1 MDMGKENVMRTNL
14 GPVKRGPHKRQ
25 KGIIML
31 MFGALLVFIVIP
43 IVGLAID
50 VGILYAIKAKLQ
62 TATDGAALAAAR
74 GLSRGLS
81 LDVQK
86 ASAKQ
91 TAERFFH
98 ANMPNKW
105 MGMTPVDPVVTFPPA
120 PPKTTI
126 VKIDS
131 SVVAPTYFMRIM
143 GKYSVTLRANGA
155 ANRRDVNIMMV
166 IDRSGSL
173 GANCPAL
180 KSAAIS
186 FVDSFVDGRDKL
198 GLITFG
204 TTYRT
209 DFALATDFKS
219 RGGGNDLITL
229 INNVNCVGGTN
240 AGVAYWNA
248 YQQLNLVPEPGALNV
263 ILFFTDGVPT
273 AVHHPAIPINAASS
287 CTNKTA
293 KNAVIT
299 TGGSSPWGLNLPVE
313 TNPPGTVPNPDWRAV
328 SGSGGCYYAG
338 GTAPSYRFSSVST
351 DVPHL
356 GPYATGKDVN
366 NISFQGWKNLTT
378 SSGNISITSTNINN
392 MASNVLDNASQLV
405 RTQSV
410 ASGLDVLT
418 FTIGLGTVDEV
429 LLNRVANTSAA
440 TNYNPSHPKGTYV
453 FAANAAQLQ
462 QAFAQLASDILRL
475 SI

>member
-1 MDMGKENVMRTNL
+1 MGKENVMDNL
-14 GPVKRGPHKRQ
+14 GGVKRGAQKR
-25 KGIIML
+25 KRGVVML
-31 MFGALLVFIVIP
+31 MFASLLIFIVIP

-62 TATDGAALAAAR
+62 TATDGACLAAAR

-81 LDVQK
+81 LDAQK
-86 ASAKQ
+86 ASATL
-91 TAERFFH
+91 TAERFFA
-98 ANMPNKW
+98 ANMPTSW
-105 MGMTPVDPVVTFPPA
+105 MGLSAATPVVSFPAA

-131 SVVAPTYFMRIM
+131 SVVAPTYFMRIL
-143 GKYSVTLRANGA
+143 GKYNVTLRANGA

-173 GANCPAL
+173 GADCPAL
-180 KSAAIS
+180 RTAAIS

-198 GLITFG
+198 GLVTFG

-219 RGGGNDLITL
+219 RGAGGDLVSL
-229 INNVNCVGGTN
+229 INGINCVGGTN
-240 AGVAYWNA
+240 AGVSYWTA
-248 YQQLNLVPEPGALNV
+248 YQQLNITPEPGALNV
-263 ILFFTDGVPT
+263 ILFFTDGIPT
-273 AVHHPAIPINAASS
+273 AVHHPAVPISGSS
-287 CTNKTA
+287 PCTDKSA
-293 KNAVIT
+293 KNAVVT
-299 TGGSSPWGLNLPVE
+299 TGGSNPWGLNLPLE
-313 TNPPGTVPNPDWRAV
+313 TNPPGSVPNPDWRAAAN
-328 SGSGGCYYAG
+328 SGGCYYAG
-338 GTAPSYRFSSVST
+338 GSAPNYRFNSLST

-356 GPYATGKDVN
+356 GPSSGKDVN
-366 NISFQGWKNLTT
+366 NINFTGWKALTT
-378 SSGNISITSTNINN
+378 SSGNISRTATNINN

-410 ASGLDVLT
+410 ASGLDVIT
-418 FTIGLGTVDEV
+418 FTIGLGAVDEV
-429 LLNRVANTSAA
+429 LLKRVANTTDA
-440 TNYNPSHPKGTYV
+440 TNYNPAHPKGTYV

-475 SI
+475 SM